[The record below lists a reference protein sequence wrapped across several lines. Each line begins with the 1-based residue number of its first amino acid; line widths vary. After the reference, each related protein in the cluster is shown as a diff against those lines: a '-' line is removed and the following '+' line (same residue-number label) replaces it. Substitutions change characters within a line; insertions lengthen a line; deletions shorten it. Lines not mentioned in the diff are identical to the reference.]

1 MDASHILDR
10 HDGYQPCI
18 SRLVVETIAMQ
29 SEKRTPSTL
38 CSSVSN
44 NLFISRYFDA
54 DSYNR
59 PVYLFAGNLRP
70 DSFGADSLLAADRS
84 LSSDLFGS
92 DSLGSDSLGSC
103 LFASRFTTYLLR
115 ANRLGSGS
123 GLLLL
128 R

>member
-92 DSLGSDSLGSC
+92 DSLGSC
-103 LFASRFTTYLLR
+103 LFANRFTAYLLR
-115 ANRLGSGS
+115 ANCLGSGT